1 MHIKTFIIDAF
12 TAELFK
18 GNQAAVCLIP
28 MGLSESLML
37 SIAKEFGFSETAFV
51 MRKDTAEFAIRY
63 FSPVQEI
70 PLCGHATMASSK
82 ALFFEFPELSKIT
95 FQTKLAGDLTVVQRN
110 GKIEMSFPLHPTEAC
125 GFDPELSK
133 TLGISEVQDSRY
145 NVFHNMLLLQME
157 SSEDLEKLQPDFIKL
172 KTINTSLNGVLV
184 TAKSS
189 RADFDYEYR
198 YFFPWS
204 GADEDPVTGGV
215 QSFLAKYWSEI
226 LGKNTLNAFQ
236 CSSRTGSMEVEIV
249 ANSVSIRSDAVIFSS
264 GELHLS

>member
-1 MHIKTFIIDAF
+1 MQIKTYIIDAF
-12 TAELFK
+12 TTELFK

-28 MGLSESLML
+28 IELSESLMQ

-51 MRKDTAEFAIRY
+51 ISKDTGEFGIRY

-82 ALFFEFPELSKIT
+82 ALFNEFPELHTIT
-95 FQTKLAGDLTVVQRN
+95 FHTKLAGDLTVVQRN

-125 GFDPELSK
+125 EYDTEISK
-133 TLGISEVQDSRY
+133 TLGITEVKDSRY
-145 NVFHNMLLLQME
+145 NAFHNMLLLQME
-157 SSEDLEKLQPDFIKL
+157 SSEDLERLQPDFSKL
-172 KTINTSLNGVLV
+172 KTIDTVLSGVLV
-184 TAKSS
+184 TAESS

-215 QSFLAKYWSEI
+215 QSFLAKYWSEK
-226 LGKNTLNAFQ
+226 LGKSTLKAFQ
-236 CSSRTGSMEVEIV
+236 CSSRTGSMEVEIK
-249 ANSVSIRSDAVIFSS
+249 ANSVSIFSNAVIFSS
-264 GELHLS
+264 GALHLN